1 MLGLELVVIIPQ
13 KFPGKLRAIEQ
24 EVAVF
29 LHSQQSNNLSTVA
42 RVVEL
47 ITTELDDP
55 TTLEKFRVRSGD
67 WTRKANLTFARV
79 IWLILQGHHQ
89 SLQNNLNDFY
99 KKIGAVQDVPTA
111 AAYCQARQKVKPE
124 IFEYLNQQLLE
135 SFYHLFEEEQKI
147 QRWKGHRLIA
157 LDGSYINLPS
167 SQELR
172 DKYSVQTNQY
182 ETCEQVQALGSF
194 LYDLLNDVALSVALS
209 HKQAEKKFLFDKHWK
224 CLKESDC
231 LILDRLYADSSVM
244 SFLIHHKTDFIIR
257 LKKLSFPAVDAF
269 WASNQTDCVVEIE
282 VSSVQK
288 KWVKEQ
294 GYPTRLRI
302 RLIKVELPDGEIE
315 VLGTSLLN
323 PSVYPAQ
330 EFGEVYRLRWRV
342 ETYLDRLKNIFELQR
357 FGGKSTLTVEQDFYS
372 LVFLANL
379 ESILTREAE
388 LEISIENQ
396 HRGRRYQYQV
406 NHSVSYAAVRNY
418 LPDLFLS
425 SVKNREKSLEEL
437 KILFKKN
444 TCAKRPNRK
453 FPRKKTSST
462 HKFRYWKYDRRLIA

>member
-1 MLGLELVVIIPQ
+1 
-13 KFPGKLRAIEQ
+13 
-24 EVAVF
+24 
-29 LHSQQSNNLSTVA
+29 
-42 RVVEL
+42 VVEL

-67 WTRKANLTFARV
+67 WTRKANLSFARV

-124 IFEYLNQQLLE
+124 I
-135 SFYHLFEEEQKI
+135 
-147 QRWKGHRLIA
+147 
-157 LDGSYINLPS
+157 
-167 SQELR
+167 
-172 DKYSVQTNQY
+172 
-182 ETCEQVQALGSF
+182 
-194 LYDLLNDVALSVALS
+194 
-209 HKQAEKKFLFDKHWK
+209 
-224 CLKESDC
+224 
-231 LILDRLYADSSVM
+231 
-244 SFLIHHKTDFIIR
+244 
-257 LKKLSFPAVDAF
+257 
-269 WASNQTDCVVEIE
+269 
-282 VSSVQK
+282 
-288 KWVKEQ
+288 
-294 GYPTRLRI
+294 
-302 RLIKVELPDGEIE
+302 
-315 VLGTSLLN
+315 
-323 PSVYPAQ
+323 
-330 EFGEVYRLRWRV
+330 FGEVYRLRWRV